1 MHMTGSTPFGDRLKQ
16 ARKERGMSPDT
27 FAARVG
33 VATCQVTGYEN
44 RGRQPRLD
52 TLIAIAQVLD
62 CSLDW
67 LVGLSEN

>member
-1 MHMTGSTPFGDRLKQ
+1 MHRTGSTPFGDRLKR
-16 ARKERGMSPDT
+16 ARRERGMGPDT

-33 VATCQVTGYEN
+33 IATSMLTGYEN

-52 TLIAIAQVLD
+52 SLVAMAQVLD

-67 LVGLSEN
+67 LCGLED